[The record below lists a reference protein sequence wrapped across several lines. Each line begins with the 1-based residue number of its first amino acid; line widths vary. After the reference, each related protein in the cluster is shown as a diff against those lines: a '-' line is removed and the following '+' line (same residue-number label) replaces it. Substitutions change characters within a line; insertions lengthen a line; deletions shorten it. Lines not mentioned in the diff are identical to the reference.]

1 MRVMEKD
8 FDNNKLMGDQL
19 VIYGDWFSQPTRAVF
34 IFAKMNGIPFEI
46 KTLNFLNRD
55 QQSKEFKLINPNGQM
70 PGMKHG
76 DFSLYESQAILK
88 YLVWKFKLDDHWYP
102 EKP

>member
-1 MRVMEKD
+1 LTLSSDREQQHARAWVHHQMRVMEKD

-55 QQSKEFKLINPNGQM
+55 
-70 PGMKHG
+70 
-76 DFSLYESQAILK
+76 
-88 YLVWKFKLDDHWYP
+88 
-102 EKP
+102 